1 MSKRTFYIIASHK
14 QINNNNNIPPPPPL
28 PISLQEFMGL
38 MGDHMVNLG
47 EAKKEKEAKKQKSE
61 QERQKQQ
68 EEAMRRE
75 LEKADPEVAKVL
87 QNQEVAQILADPNM
101 QKIMQECTQPGVL
114 RKYMSDPVIA
124 KKFRI
129 LQKHGLI
136 QMHF

>member
-1 MSKRTFYIIASHK
+1 MLSNRWQREAVKPILTVSPTFIFESPSVSTTRGSPSFSRYKKVPEPSFSTTKTLLSQLASQSWLIIICSGL
-14 QINNNNNIPPPPPL
+14 IPSCTLSPFEAL
-28 PISLQEFMGL
+28 WE
-38 MGDHMVNLG
+38 VLG
-47 EAKKEKEAKKQKSE
+47 IE
-61 QERQKQQ
+61 
-68 EEAMRRE
+68 
-75 LEKADPEVAKVL
+75 
-87 QNQEVAQILADPNM
+87 ILADPNM